1 MGRAKIPRKS
11 TNIDMTAM
19 CDVAFLLLSFFILA
33 TKQKPPEAVTV
44 AAPSSVSTKAA
55 PQNSILITLTK
66 EGKTF
71 LMFGDDIKKKEIV
84 SAVNSAKSLG
94 LSDAEITKVS
104 KMPFIGVSL
113 GQLKPLVNR
122 AEAIPPA
129 QMPGIPAKD
138 STDNELVDWIRAVTT
153 AYAGTGMS
161 LNDLQ
166 QMILLKGDGDAL
178 YPDFKNVKFAL
189 KKNGLYKFRIVTN
202 SENAPIGSELYKKNK
217 EEAAGGAKKE

>member
-55 PQNSILITLTK
+55 PEKSILITLTK

-71 LMFGDDIKKKEIV
+71 LMMGDDIKKKDIIA
-84 SAVNSAKSLG
+84 AVNTTKSLG
-94 LSDAEITKVS
+94 LSDAEVTKIS
-104 KMPFIGVSL
+104 KMPVIGVSL
-113 GQLKPLVNR
+113 GQLKPLANR
-122 AEAIPPA
+122 ADEFSAA

-138 STDNELVDWIRAVTT
+138 STNNELVDWIRGITT
-153 AYAGTGMS
+153 AYAGSELS

-178 YPDFKNVKFAL
+178 YPDFKNVKYAL

-202 SENAPIGSELYKKNK
+202 SENAPVGSELYKLNR
-217 EEAAGGAKKE
+217 ENPAGKKE

>member
-55 PQNSILITLTK
+55 PEKSILITLTK

-71 LMFGDDIKKKEIV
+71 LMMGDDIKKKDIIA
-84 SAVNSAKSLG
+84 AVNTAKSLG
-94 LSDAEITKVS
+94 LSDAEVTKIS
-104 KMPFIGVSL
+104 KMPVIGVSL
-113 GQLKPLVNR
+113 GQLKPLANR
-122 AEAIPPA
+122 ADEFSAA

-138 STDNELVDWIRAVTT
+138 STNNELVDWIRGITT
-153 AYAGTGMS
+153 AYAGSELS

-178 YPDFKNVKFAL
+178 YPDFKNVKYAL

-202 SENAPIGSELYKKNK
+202 SENAPVGSELYKLNR
-217 EEAAGGAKKE
+217 ENPAGKKE